1 MEKYTGLEIAIIG
14 MSGRF
19 PEADNIN
26 QYWENLKN
34 GKDCIS
40 DFSKE
45 EIINEGELESLV
57 NDPLYVRSNAYLKN
71 KKYFDSDFF
80 GYTPHEAELMD
91 PQVRIYHECCWE
103 ALEDSGYSVMNNDAR
118 VGVFASGS
126 PSTAWQLFSLRNN
139 QERFVDDFTASH
151 LRDAT
156 FLSSRI
162 SYKFNLKGPAVFIQT
177 ACSSSLVAIHEAC
190 NSLLLG
196 ECTMALAGGVNI
208 LNYSKK
214 GYLYQEGMIHSKD
227 GRCRPFD
234 VNSSG
239 TVGGEG
245 AGVVVLKRLKDA
257 IRDRDNIYSI
267 IKGTAINNDG
277 NSKVGYT
284 APSVKG
290 QVEVIKRAHKMAKV
304 EQETISYIEAHGTAT
319 SLGDSIEIEALNEVF
334 GNNKMNTCAIGSVK
348 SSIGHLDTAA
358 SVAGFIKTVLAIKNK
373 QIPASLHFTEPN
385 PRIDFNNGPFYVNNE
400 LKNWDNNKGPLR
412 AGVSAF
418 GIGGTNA
425 HVVLQE
431 APTVQHSSETRKD
444 QLIVLSAKTKKSL
457 DENTSQLSEFLKMN
471 KEASLADIAF
481 TLQSGRDRF
490 NYRKMFVCDTIDNAI
505 NLLERDETTDVL
517 NTNTQEDLQNVIF
530 MFPGQGSQYINMC
543 KDLYLKE
550 KDFKNKIDECFS
562 IVKNYSSED
571 FKSILFPNDNQ
582 EIVNPKSINDT
593 EYAQPLLFIIE
604 YSIAWL
610 FNLWG
615 IKPNYMIG
623 HSIGEYVAACVSGVF
638 SLEDAI
644 RLVIKRGE
652 VMGKAEKGSMLS
664 VTARKQEIEPLLN
677 SNKGIDLA
685 VINSESSLVVSG
697 TDQEIEN
704 FQRQMINLGYQS
716 KRIHT
721 SHAFHSY
728 MMDSILSEF
737 ENEFFEISINEPKIP
752 YISNVTGSLV
762 TYDQIS
768 KPSYWSKHLRGTVD
782 FFKGSETLLKMG
794 NASFME
800 IGPGRTLSNYLAESK
815 LLVSDHHII
824 NTIRHSKQEV
834 DDQKYIIEKLGSLW
848 LKGIKISWDGFYSN
862 EERNKVSLPTYS
874 FEKLPYTTNFNLSK
888 LLDSQLKTDNSNE
901 NEIIST
907 TENHIN
913 ITNWKRSLL
922 PNAAIELIE
931 NNSDFLVFYGDETFS
946 PYLIQKLVAYGQNVV
961 QVKTGSKFEVLE
973 DGTFQV
979 NMNISDEI
987 TKLWDHLMQ
996 NKVIVKN
1003 IIYCATLEEELQG
1016 INYDSIQE
1024 KLNKGYLGLSNIAK
1038 SLASTVQ
1045 TVNINITVISNH
1057 LANVSEEDKVD
1068 PLKSVIHA
1076 PARIIPSE
1084 ITNVKCKVIDIPYP
1098 FQTEKELKDY
1108 TTKIENEIF
1117 YNIDDPYIAY
1127 RYNERWVESVE
1138 NFESNEKINSNV
1150 QIIKDGVYVIVG
1162 GLGGIGLSIANEL
1175 ALQYGANIVIVH
1187 RSDFPKREDWNN
1199 WLKSKGDQDTI
1210 SKKIQQIVNIES
1222 IGSNVYLYQVDVSN
1236 EEKVQKFIEQINSNH
1251 SKLNGMI
1258 WAAGEVDYG
1267 GIILNR
1273 SEEDFINYS
1282 SSKIHG
1288 LLLFE
1293 KYMDF
1298 SKLDFLALFSSIGN
1312 VIYQVKFG
1320 QVGYNAGN
1328 EFLENYAHYA
1338 RKLGINAFTINWCDW
1353 LNVGLTVESVRKA
1366 EKINDIQLINSKI
1379 SSAIYPKEGVE
1390 IFFKCL
1396 QNKAAVYTIYP
1407 ENLQKSM
1414 SLQKNR
1420 LNEVK
1425 NGLSQTI
1432 NKENITLEPTNNLK
1446 QTLVE
1451 LYTTFF
1457 GKNVGVKDDFFE
1469 LGGDSLKAMSLV
1481 ARINQKIGSSLSIG
1495 DIYKHPAINDL
1506 LIMLANIDSK
1516 HKNNIILKAQE
1527 QEYYLASSEQ
1537 KRMYFL
1543 QTIDKESVLYN
1554 ETEVLWTLGNF
1565 DKNKVE
1571 KIFRQLIERHESLR
1585 TSLVIVNDELKQYI
1599 IDEFSFE
1606 LEYLKYDENKY
1617 HETIQSFV
1625 RPFDLTKAPLLRVGI
1640 MEKNSNEHLMIIDSH
1655 HIVLDGISRFVL
1667 REEFNSLY
1675 NGEELPELKLQYKD
1689 YAEWQHSTEQQE
1701 VIDHQKEFWINEFS
1715 GEITPLELPTDYP
1728 RSFEKKNEGDFVKF
1742 KIAKKESLKLKK
1754 VASDVG
1760 ATMFTVLLSTLNILL
1775 SRLGSKEDIAIGTPV
1790 SGRQNA
1796 DLEGLIGM
1804 FVNTICLRNYPKG
1817 NIRFNDFLSDVKSKT
1832 LACLENQSYPFE
1844 ELVND
1849 LKLERDDRR
1858 NPLFDVMFVYQNYE
1872 DSKQVTDGLIMKPEN
1887 FKITSSRFDLTLL
1900 VIEEK
1905 DELYLRFIY
1914 STELFKRETAERFA
1928 DYFKKIIT
1936 TITENASVKLSDIDI
1951 ISSSERKKLLIDFN
1965 NTKVELCNDSN
1976 ILDLFMDQVAK
1987 TPNNIALQHGNQ
1999 SVSYKELNDK
2009 ADVIAHMIDSRLEGA
2024 NHKIGL
2030 HFNHSVEMV
2039 ASLLGVIKSGGA
2051 YIPLSAEDPIERKQY
2066 ILSNCEADLLLI
2078 QEELYDQNNLDSHLI
2093 EKEKILV
2100 VSEINVTKKSL
2111 SYPRKKI
2118 SPDDLIY
2125 IIYTSGTTGNPKGV
2139 EVKHRNLVNYTLWN
2153 IDYHKLSQE
2162 DVGLQLL
2169 SYHFDGFGSNFYP
2182 ALLSGGTLVTVPNEY
2197 KLDAKYITDTIISN
2211 KVSFFAILPGL
2222 FDAIVDEITV
2232 RNAST
2237 DLRFVVLAGEKSTV
2251 NLINK
2256 SNKILPGLSLE
2267 NHYGPTE
2274 TTIGSTHHLELNQNT
2289 ISIIGQPIWNTSIY
2303 ILDTNSN
2310 LLPIG
2315 VVGEICIA
2323 GSGVAKG
2330 YINNPLLTAEKF
2342 IDNPFASKEKM
2353 YRTGDAGRWLSNGTI
2368 EIVGRIDDQVKIRGY
2383 RIELGEIGNQISAFD
2398 EIDKAV
2404 VVVNEKNDNKYLS
2417 AYYISPIEI
2426 NLSMLKEFLSSR
2438 IPEYMIP
2445 TFFTRLEELPYTLNG
2460 KLDKKA
2466 LPEPEMYISECVAS
2480 STFEEELL
2488 VEVWTQVLV
2497 ADKIGVTDNFFSV
2510 GGDSIKSIQI
2520 SSRLRSL
2527 GYEVSV
2533 KDILTSQNIRVLAT
2547 KLRVLESKSD
2557 QSMVTGE
2564 IILSPIQKWFFS
2576 KNTSDQHHFNQ
2587 SVMLN
2592 FTDGIQEETVKAIF
2606 YKLQTHHDAL
2616 RMVYKQDNGKVM
2628 QENKSITDSSVSIRV
2643 FNLEG
2648 EENSEELLFTE
2659 AEKMQSSI
2667 DIYNGSL
2674 MKLGLF
2680 HMNTGSRLLV
2690 IIHHLVVD
2698 GVSWRILLEDIDT
2711 LYQQI
2716 IKKETLLLPLK
2727 TDSFKSWTKNLQH
2740 YLKSKTFENS
2750 KIYWDNVIQNN
2761 VKPLKK
2767 DNPDGENTFK
2777 MNKVESFKLSK
2788 ETTASLLSEVHV
2800 PFKTQINDI
2809 LLSALLLSLNRLYN
2823 HNEFLIDLEGHGRQ
2837 QLGLGENI
2845 DRTVGWFTSFYPILL
2860 EKKSNI
2866 ISNIIKHVK
2875 ETLRQVPNN
2884 GMDYII
2890 RKYFAET
2897 SSEYQSKDEVTAQ
2910 ISFNYLGQFDNEIEG
2925 NSFCL
2930 AYEAKGDE
2938 VSKNKVRDY
2947 DWDVSGIVSN
2957 GELSMGIM
2965 YSSQQY
2971 SKETIEKLMAFYN
2984 ESILEIVEYCCNYNN
2999 IELTPSD
3006 LTFKDI
3012 TSEQLI
3018 ELQEKYEIQDI
3029 YPLSPMQEGMLF
3041 HSMFDSKSDGYFG
3054 QMSFEIDEKLDME
3067 VFERSMNDLV
3077 ARHDIFRTV
3086 FLYEGYE
3093 RSIQLVLKEKK
3104 INIEFNDIR
3113 DELINNDLQEVI
3125 QKYKSIEKLN
3135 PFNLQNDMLMRLRVL
3150 QISEKH
3156 YAIIWNYHH
3165 ILMDGWCTATILN
3178 EFREIYSKNKRGQD
3192 VTLQLVNPYLNYIE
3206 WLENKD
3212 KESSQKYW
3220 KKVLDGFDRLTS
3232 FPKKEIIKSK
3242 KAEHKP
3248 DFQYLTINE
3257 EHTSMLNQ
3265 MASDYGV
3272 TINTIIQFVWGML
3285 LAKYNNVDDVVFGTV
3300 VSGRPAEIEG
3310 IENMI
3315 GLFINAIPVRIKYG
3329 SEDSLDE
3336 ILHKIQNNA
3345 IENDEHQY
3353 HPLSEIQS
3361 LSTLGRNLLDHIIVV
3376 ENYPVIDESDETQSA
3391 KNRREDFPVKNVQ
3404 MYVESNYDLVL
3415 VVIPE
3420 NEIQIKI
3427 EYNTNVYEN
3436 ETISNILNHF
3446 NQVIHQVM
3454 LTSEIV

>member
-40 DFSKE
+40 DFSRE

-57 NDPLYVRSNAYLKN
+57 NDPSYVRSNAYLKN

-126 PSTAWQLFSLRNN
+126 PSTAWQLFSLKNN

-214 GYLYQEGMIHSKD
+214 GYLYKEGMIHSKD

-234 VNSSG
+234 IDSSG

-304 EQETISYIEAHGTAT
+304 DQETISYIEAHGTAT

-334 GNNKMNTCAIGSVK
+334 GNNKTNTCAIGSVK

-444 QLIVLSAKTKKSL
+444 QIIVLSAKTKKSL
-457 DENTSQLSEFLKMN
+457 DENTSQLSEFLKKN
-471 KEASLADIAF
+471 KETSLADIAF
-481 TLQSGRDRF
+481 TLQNGRDRF

-505 NLLERDETTDVL
+505 NLLEKDETTDVL
-517 NTNTQEDLQNVIF
+517 NTNVQEDLQNVIF
-530 MFPGQGSQYINMC
+530 MFPGQGSQYISMC

-550 KDFKNKIDECFS
+550 KDFKDKIDECLS
-562 IVKNYSSED
+562 IVKKYSSED
-571 FKSILFPNDNQ
+571 FKSILFPDENQ
-582 EIVNPKSINDT
+582 EITSPKNINST
-593 EYAQPLLFIIE
+593 EYAQPLLFIVE

-610 FNLWG
+610 FNQWG

-623 HSIGEYVAACVSGVF
+623 HSIGEYAAACVSGVF

-652 VMGKAEKGSMLS
+652 VMSKAEKGSMLS
-664 VTARKQEIEPLLN
+664 VTARKEELEPLLS
-677 SNKGIDLA
+677 SNERIDLA
-685 VINSESSLVVSG
+685 VINSGSSLVVSG
-697 TDQEIEN
+697 TDQDIED
-704 FQRQMINLGYQS
+704 FQKQLTSLGYQS
-716 KRIHT
+716 KKIHT

-728 MMDSILSEF
+728 MMDNILGEF
-737 ENEFFEISINEPKIP
+737 ENEFSGISINEPKIP

-768 KPSYWSKHLRGTVD
+768 KPSYWSQHLRGTVD

-794 NASFME
+794 NACFME
-800 IGPGRTLSNYLAESK
+800 IGPGRTLSNYLEESK
-815 LLVSDHHII
+815 LLLSDHHII

-834 DDQKYIIEKLGSLW
+834 DDQKYIIEKLGNLW
-848 LKGIKISWDGFYSN
+848 LKGIKINWNGFYAY

-888 LLDSQLKTDNSNE
+888 LLNSQLKTDNSNE
-901 NEIIST
+901 IVSA

-913 ITNWKRSLL
+913 ISSWKRSLL
-922 PNAAIELIE
+922 PNTAIELIE
-931 NNSDFLVFYGDETFS
+931 NNSDFLVFSGEETFS
-946 PYLIQKLVAYGQNVV
+946 SYLIKKLVACGQNVV
-961 QVKTGSKFEVLE
+961 QVKTGSKFEVLK
-973 DGTFQV
+973 DGIFQV

-987 TKLWDHLMQ
+987 TKLWDHLIQ
-996 NKVIVKN
+996 NKIIVKN
-1003 IIYCATLEEELQG
+1003 IIYCTTLEEKLQG

-1038 SLASTVQ
+1038 SIASTVQ
-1045 TVNINITVISNH
+1045 TTNINITVISNH
-1057 LANVSEEDKVD
+1057 LANVSEEDEVD
-1068 PLKSVIHA
+1068 PLKSVVHA

-1084 ITNVKCKVIDIPYP
+1084 IANVKCKVIDIPYP

-1117 YNIDDPYIAY
+1117 YNIDDPYVAY
-1127 RYNERWVESVE
+1127 RYNERWVESIE

-1150 QIIKDGVYVIVG
+1150 QIVKDGVYVIVG

-1175 ALQYGANIVIVH
+1175 ALQYGANIVIAH
-1187 RSDFPKREDWNN
+1187 RSDFPKREDWDK

-1222 IGSNVYLYQVDVSN
+1222 VGSNVYLYQVDVSN
-1236 EEKVQKFIEQINSNH
+1236 EKKVQKFIEQININH
-1251 SKLNGMI
+1251 LKLNGMI

-1273 SEEDFINYS
+1273 SEEDFIKYS
-1282 SSKIHG
+1282 SSKIQG

-1338 RKLGINAFTINWCDW
+1338 RRSGINAFAINWCDW
-1353 LNVGLTVESVRKA
+1353 LNVGLTVESVRKT
-1366 EKINDIQLINSKI
+1366 EKTNDIQLINSKI
-1379 SSAIYPKEGVE
+1379 SSAIYPKVGVE

-1396 QNKAAVYTIYP
+1396 QNKVAVYTIYP

-1425 NGLSQTI
+1425 NGLSQTV
-1432 NKENITLEPTNNLK
+1432 NKEKTALEPTNNLK

-1457 GKNVGVKDDFFE
+1457 GKNVGIKDDFFE

-1481 ARINQKIGSSLSIG
+1481 ARINQKIGSSLAIG
-1495 DIYKHPAINDL
+1495 DIYKHSAINDL
-1506 LIMLANIDSK
+1506 LTMLANIDSK
-1516 HKNNIILKAQE
+1516 YKNYSIPKAPV

-1543 QTIDKESVLYN
+1543 QAIDKESTLYN
-1554 ETEVLWTLGNF
+1554 ETEVLWALGNF
-1565 DKNKVE
+1565 DKDKVE
-1571 KIFRQLIERHESLR
+1571 KVFRQLIERHESLR
-1585 TSLVIVNDELKQYI
+1585 TSLVIVNDELKQLVL
-1599 IDEFSFE
+1599 DEFSFE
-1606 LEYLKYDENKY
+1606 LEYLKYDEDKY
-1617 HETIQSFV
+1617 EETIQSFV
-1625 RPFDLTKAPLLRVGI
+1625 RPFDLTTAPLLRVGI
-1640 MEKNSNEHLMIIDSH
+1640 MEKSPNEHLMIMDSH
-1655 HIVLDGISRFVL
+1655 HIVLDGMSRFVL

-1675 NGEELPELKLQYKD
+1675 NDEELPELKLQYKD
-1689 YAEWQHSTEQQE
+1689 YAEWQHSSEQQKI
-1701 VIDHQKEFWINEFS
+1701 IDQQKDFWLKEFS
-1715 GEITPLELPTDYP
+1715 GEITPLELPTDFP
-1728 RSFEKKNEGDFVKF
+1728 RSLERRNEGDFIKF
-1742 KIAKKESLKLKK
+1742 KIFKEESKKLKK

-1760 ATMFTVLLSTLNILL
+1760 ATMYTILLATLNILL
-1775 SRLGSKEDIAIGTPV
+1775 SRLGSKEDVVIGTPV

-1817 NIRFNDFLSDVKSKT
+1817 NIKFNDFLSDVKSKT
-1832 LACLENQSYPFE
+1832 LACLENQSYQFE

-1849 LKLERDDRR
+1849 LKLERDERR
-1858 NPLFDVMFVYQNYE
+1858 NPLFDTMFVYQNYE
-1872 DSKQVTDGLIMKPEN
+1872 DSKQTTEGLVMKPEN
-1887 FKITSSRFDLTLL
+1887 FKITFSRFDLTLL

-1905 DELYLRFIY
+1905 EELHLRFIY
-1914 STELFKRETAERFA
+1914 STELFKRETAERFV

-1936 TITENASVKLSDIDI
+1936 TIIENASVKLSDIDI
-1951 ISSSERKKLLIDFN
+1951 ISENERNKLLIDFN
-1965 NTKVELCNDSN
+1965 NTEVEYYKTN
-1976 ILDLFMDQVAK
+1976 ILDLFLDQVAR

-2009 ADVIAHMIDSRLEGA
+2009 ADVIAHMINSRLEGA
-2024 NHKIGL
+2024 NRKIGL

-2039 ASLLGVIKSGGA
+2039 ASILGVIKSGNA
-2051 YIPLSAEDPIERKQY
+2051 YIPLSAEDPIDRKQY
-2066 ILSNCEADLLLI
+2066 IMSDCEADLLI
-2078 QEELYDQNNLDSHLI
+2078 VQEELYDENDIDSDLI
-2093 EKEKILV
+2093 EIGKQLV
-2100 VSEINVTKKSL
+2100 LGKINVTPESPT
-2111 SYPRKKI
+2111 YPRNKI
-2118 SPDDLIY
+2118 APDDLIY

-2139 EVKHRNLVNYTLWN
+2139 EIRHRNLVNYTLWN
-2153 IDYHKLSQE
+2153 IDYHKLLPE

-2169 SYHFDGFGSNFYP
+2169 SYHFDGFCSNFYP
-2182 ALLSGGTLVTVPNEY
+2182 TLLSGGTLITVPKEH
-2197 KLDAKYITDTIISN
+2197 KLDAKYITDVIVAS
-2211 KVSFFAILPGL
+2211 KVTFFAILPGL
-2222 FDAIVDEITV
+2222 YDAILDEIV
-2232 RNAST
+2232 ARNVLT
-2237 DLRFVVLAGEKSTV
+2237 DLRFVVLAGEKATV
-2251 NLINK
+2251 NIIDK
-2256 SNKILPGLSLE
+2256 SNKILPNLSLE
-2267 NHYGPTE
+2267 NEYGPTE
-2274 TTIGSTHHLELNQNT
+2274 ATIGSTHNLVLNQDS
-2289 ISIIGQPIWNTSIY
+2289 ISVIGKPIWNTSIY
-2303 ILDTNSN
+2303 ILGTDWN

-2315 VVGEICIA
+2315 IVGEICIA
-2323 GSGVAKG
+2323 GAGVAKG
-2330 YINNPLLTAEKF
+2330 YIKNPSLTAEKF
-2342 IDNPFASKEKM
+2342 IDNPFEPNQKM

-2383 RIELGEIGNQISAFD
+2383 RVELGEIGNHIAAFD

-2404 VVVNEKNDNKYLS
+2404 VVISEKNDNKYLS
-2417 AYYISPIEI
+2417 AYYISQEEI
-2426 NLSMLKEFLSSR
+2426 NLMLLKDFLATQ

-2466 LPEPEMYISECVAS
+2466 LPEPIINTSEYVAP
-2480 STFEEELL
+2480 STLEEELL
-2488 VEVWTQVLV
+2488 VDVWSKVLV
-2497 ADKIGVTDNFFSV
+2497 GDKIGVTDNFFSV

-2547 KLRVLESKSD
+2547 KLKILESKSD

-2564 IILSPIQKWFFS
+2564 VILSPIQNWFFL
-2576 KNTSDQHHFNQ
+2576 KNTLNSHHFNQ
-2587 SVMLN
+2587 SVLLN
-2592 FTDGIQEETVKAIF
+2592 FKDGIHEETVKVIF
-2606 YKLQTHHDAL
+2606 NKLQTHHDAL
-2616 RMVYKQDNGKVM
+2616 RMIYTQNQGRIV
-2628 QENKSITDSSVSIRV
+2628 QENRSTIDFPLSVKV
-2643 FNLEG
+2643 FDLRNHKNP
-2648 EENSEELLFTE
+2648 EEILLTE
-2659 AEKMQSSI
+2659 AEEIQSSI
-2667 DIYNGSL
+2667 DLEKGPL

-2680 HMNTGSRLLV
+2680 HMDTGSRLLIV
-2690 IIHHLVVD
+2690 IHHLVVD
-2698 GVSWRILLEDIDT
+2698 GVSWRILLEDIDI

-2716 IKKETLLLPLK
+2716 VKNEPIVLTLK
-2727 TDSFKSWTKNLQH
+2727 TDSYQSWTKNLQN
-2740 YLKSKTFENS
+2740 YLKSKAFENS
-2750 KIYWDNVIQNN
+2750 NSYWNAVLQEK
-2761 VKPLKK
+2761 VGSLKR
-2767 DNPDGENTFK
+2767 DNPEGENIFK
-2777 MNKVESFKLSK
+2777 MKEVESFKLSK
-2788 ETTASLLSEVHV
+2788 EVTTSLLSEVHT

-2809 LLSALLLSLNRLYN
+2809 LLSALLLSINKLYN
-2823 HNEFLIDLEGHGRQ
+2823 QNDILIDLEGHGRQ
-2837 QLGLGENI
+2837 SLGLRENI
-2845 DRTVGWFTSFYPILL
+2845 GRTVGWFTSFYPILL
-2860 EKKSNI
+2860 EKKSDKL
-2866 ISNIIKHVK
+2866 SSIIKHVK
-2875 ETLRQVPNN
+2875 ETLRKVPNN
-2884 GMDYII
+2884 GMDYML
-2890 RKYFAET
+2890 RKYFADT
-2897 SSEYQSKDEVTAQ
+2897 SFQNQSIEEVTAQ
-2910 ISFNYLGQFDNEIEG
+2910 ISFNYLGQFDNEIDG
-2925 NSFCL
+2925 NSFGL
-2930 AYEAKGDE
+2930 GHEAKGDE
-2938 VSKNKVRDY
+2938 VSKNKIRDY

-2957 GELSMGIM
+2957 GELTMGIM
-2965 YSSQQY
+2965 YSNQQY
-2971 SKETIEKLMAFYN
+2971 KKETIEKLMTFYN
-2984 ESILEIVEYCCNYNN
+2984 ESILEIVEYCCTYTNV
-2999 IELTPSD
+2999 ELTPSD

-3012 TSEQLI
+3012 TFEQLVK
-3018 ELQEKYEIQDI
+3018 LQQKYQIQDI

-3041 HSMFDSKSDGYFG
+3041 HSMFASESGSYFG
-3054 QMSFEIDEKLDME
+3054 QMSFEIDGKLNAE
-3067 VFERSMNDLV
+3067 IFKRSINDLV

-3093 RSIQLVLKEKK
+3093 RSIQLVLKEKE
-3104 INIEFNDIR
+3104 IIIEFNDVSQ
-3113 DELINNDLQEVI
+3113 ELTTSNIEEII
-3125 QKYKSIEKLN
+3125 QKYQAIEKSN
-3135 PFNLQNDMLMRLRVL
+3135 PFDLQNDMLMRLRVL

-3156 YAIIWNYHH
+3156 HAIIWNYHH
-3165 ILMDGWCTATILN
+3165 ILMDGWCSAIILD
-3178 EFREIYSKNKRGQD
+3178 EFREIYSKNSRGQE
-3192 VTLQLVNPYLNYIE
+3192 VILHTVNPYLKYIE

-3212 KESSQKYW
+3212 KNISSIYW
-3220 KKVLDGFDRLTS
+3220 KKVLEGYDRLTS
-3232 FPKKEIIKSK
+3232 FPKKELEVSNKTLHS
-3242 KAEHKP
+3242 P
-3248 DFQYLTINE
+3248 DFQYLNINKE
-3257 EHTSMLNQ
+3257 ETGMLYQ
-3265 MASDYGV
+3265 MASEYGV
-3272 TINTIIQFVWGML
+3272 TINTVIQFVWGML

-3300 VSGRPAEIEG
+3300 VSGRPAEIDG
-3310 IENMI
+3310 IESMI
-3315 GLFINAIPVRIKYG
+3315 GLFINAIPVRIKYAA
-3329 SEDSLDE
+3329 EDGLDE
-3336 ILHKIQNNA
+3336 ILQKIQNNA

-3361 LSTLGRNLLDHIIVV
+3361 LSPLGRNLLDHIIIV

-3415 VVIPE
+3415 VVVP
-3420 NEIQIKI
+3420 NDEIQIKV
-3427 EYNTNVYEN
+3427 EYNSNVYEYD
-3436 ETISNILNHF
+3436 TINNILNHF
-3446 NQVIHQVM
+3446 NQIIQQVM
-3454 LTSEIV
+3454 LSSEIV